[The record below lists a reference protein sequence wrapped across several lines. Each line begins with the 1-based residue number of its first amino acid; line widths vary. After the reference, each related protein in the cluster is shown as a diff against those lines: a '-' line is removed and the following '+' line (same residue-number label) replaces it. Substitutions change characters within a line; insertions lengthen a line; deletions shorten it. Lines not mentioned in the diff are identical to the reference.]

1 MAFSEEFKNTA
12 NMEITTTIGC
22 PVMCSFCPQSSL
34 IKNYKILNNQNYLQE
49 KILTFDKFKI
59 MIDKIPT
66 WVDIHFSGMSE
77 PYATKDCTKMMQYTL
92 KKGHKLCVYTT
103 LVGANKED
111 IEFLSTV
118 PFDNKYKLVIH
129 LPDDEKNFKAKVT
142 EQYIENLKFLLN
154 KESIQNGIMN
164 GSIDF
169 MSMSR
174 KGLTDPAI
182 KDLIPKKLS
191 SFIAIS
197 RAGNLAN
204 EKEKYEG
211 KQIVSRKSGSIVCSA
226 ATYLNHNVLLPN
238 GDIVLC
244 CMDYSIKHTIGNLL
258 NDSYNQL
265 FESQAIN
272 NIFQQMS
279 HDDGTNNLLCRNC
292 EYAKGF

>member
-1 MAFSEEFKNTA
+1 MVFSEDFKNTA

-34 IKNYKILNNQNYLQE
+34 IKNYKILNNQSYLQE

-92 KKGHKLCVYTT
+92 GKGHKLCVYTT
-103 LVGANKED
+103 LVGASKED

-142 EQYIENLKFLLN
+142 ERYIENLKFLLN

-174 KGLTDPAI
+174 KGLTHPVI
-182 KDLIPKKLS
+182 SELIPKKLS

-197 RAGNLAN
+197 RAGNLSN
-204 EKEKYEG
+204 DKEMFQDQK
-211 KQIVSRKSGSIVCSA
+211 ITNRKNGSIFCSA
-226 ATYLNHNVLLPN
+226 AP
-238 GDIVLC
+238 
-244 CMDYSIKHTIGNLL
+244 
-258 NDSYNQL
+258 
-265 FESQAIN
+265 
-272 NIFQQMS
+272 
-279 HDDGTNNLLCRNC
+279 
-292 EYAKGF
+292 